1 MPPRPYRNYTDQ
13 QIIDAVKNSISIAEV
28 CRKINIVAK
37 GGNFRTVW
45 RNIHRLGLDTS
56 HMLHQGHSKGKRFKP
71 IKNYKSNYRVKV
83 SLLEKR
89 GHRCESCGLEKWMG
103 KPIPLELH
111 HVDGNSM
118 DNDEKN
124 LQLLCPN
131 CHALTHN
138 YKNKKRVTK

>member
-56 HMLHQGHSKGKRFKP
+56 HMLHQGHNKGKRFKP

-83 SLLEKR
+83 CLLEKR
-89 GHRCESCGLEKWMG
+89 SHRCESCGLEKWMG

-118 DNDEKN
+118 NNEENN